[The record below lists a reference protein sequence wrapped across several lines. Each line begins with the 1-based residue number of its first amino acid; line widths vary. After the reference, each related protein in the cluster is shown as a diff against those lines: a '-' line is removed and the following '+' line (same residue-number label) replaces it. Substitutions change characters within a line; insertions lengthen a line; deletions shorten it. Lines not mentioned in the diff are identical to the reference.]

1 MRSKLAITMGGLAL
15 TVTLGLPAGAQAAV
29 SHPAPVPA
37 TTAALGVPVSV
48 SARAA
53 TVRQHSTA
61 GVDDCDWIW
70 EEGTG
75 KYALTVLDSYTN
87 LALGFEPLS
96 YFGGNGL
103 PEFCNDSVPDVNGAF
118 EIQDVATGLCLFPD
132 SQYGEILEGT
142 CGDQYS
148 VENWFATKVSTY
160 HSWSVYVLHNET
172 GVCLYDDLQWP
183 ATYTSCNPS
192 DDRDEFEWF
201 VWPGLP

>member
-15 TVTLGLPAGAQAAV
+15 SVSLGLPAGAQAAV
-29 SHPAPVPA
+29 GHPAPAPA
-37 TTAALGVPVSV
+37 ATAALGVPVS
-48 SARAA
+48 ARAA
-53 TVRQHSTA
+53 AVRQDSPPND
-61 GVDDCDWIW
+61 GDCDWIW

-75 KYALTVLDSYTN
+75 KYALTVLDPSSN

-103 PEFCNDSVPDVNGAF
+103 PEFCNESVPGVNGAF
-118 EIQDVATGLCLFPD
+118 EIQDVSTDLCLFPD
-132 SQYGEILEGT
+132 SEFGEILEGT

-148 VENWFATKVSTY
+148 SEYWYATKVSTY

-192 DDRDEFEWF
+192 GDKDEFEWF
-201 VWPGLP
+201 VWPALP